1 MTQTIAALES
11 KLDGLSLEVLAGLLK
26 QIDTRIFSA
35 RKAAEATN
43 DYSQVMAM
51 NSLRIALINKI
62 EELDAGFH
70 TQYVSAKVG
79 A

>member
-11 KLDGLSLEVLAGLLK
+11 KLHGLSLEVLTGLLK

-43 DYSQVMAM
+43 DYSQIMAM

-62 EELDAGFH
+62 EELDPKFH
-70 TQYVSAKVG
+70 TQYVSERVG